1 MKIRR
6 ITLTPEPY
14 PALNTYPTCVVSGK
28 QLKEYSA
35 TFEITRDDGTVVYVA
50 AEVALEL
57 FKT

>member
-6 ITLTPEPY
+6 VVLAEES
-14 PALNTYPTCVVSGK
+14 YPTCVVSGK

-35 TFEITRDDGTVVYVA
+35 TFEVTRDDGTVVYVA
-50 AEVALEL
+50 AEVGLEL

>member
-6 ITLTPEPY
+6 VVLTEKP
-14 PALNTYPTCVVSGK
+14 YPTCVVSGK

>member
-6 ITLTPEPY
+6 VVLTEEP
-14 PALNTYPTCVVSGK
+14 YPTCVVTGK

-35 TFEITRDDGTVVYVA
+35 TFEVTRDDGTVVYVA
-50 AEVALEL
+50 AEVGLEL

>member
-1 MKIRR
+1 MKVRR
-6 ITLTPEPY
+6 VTLTEEPY
-14 PALNTYPTCVVSGK
+14 PICVVSDK

-35 TFEITRDDGTVVYVA
+35 SFELTRDDGTVVYIA

>member
-6 ITLTPEPY
+6 VVLTEEP
-14 PALNTYPTCVVSGK
+14 YPTCVVSGK

-50 AEVALEL
+50 AEDVIA
-57 FKT
+57 KIQAAMA